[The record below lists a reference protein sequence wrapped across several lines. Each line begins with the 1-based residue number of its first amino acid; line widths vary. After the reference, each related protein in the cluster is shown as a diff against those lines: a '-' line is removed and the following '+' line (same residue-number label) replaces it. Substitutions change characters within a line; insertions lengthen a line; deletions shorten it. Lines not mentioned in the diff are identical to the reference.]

1 MFEPKEGRHYGYV
14 ALRHWKENSLWAVR
28 IEENDSRLFMK
39 KGLNRF
45 CRHFNVNHGSILWFE
60 YEGRN
65 KFLVKVWGRNGIT
78 YNPKLDTMGTAAHS
92 QRGDCGKTR
101 LNTKMERFSL
111 VCCFQNIDLNV

>member
-65 KFLVKVWGRNGIT
+65 KFLVKV
-78 YNPKLDTMGTAAHS
+78 
-92 QRGDCGKTR
+92 
-101 LNTKMERFSL
+101 
-111 VCCFQNIDLNV
+111 